1 MFEGLNA
8 VYEENEKRGF
18 FKLNVVSLAST
29 LGALAFVIVSLL
41 TITVV
46 PKLLSFL
53 GLLGIGEAV
62 NSACWPLLLVVA
74 CFMIGVIYYFSP
86 SREQPQWRWI
96 SPGSIFAAVIW
107 IAASLWESSSH
118 IPQPKPD
125 QTRDDVG
132 GGTGV
137 KHSV

>member
-18 FKLNVVSLAST
+18 FKLNVVSLASI

-46 PKLLSFL
+46 PELLSFL

-62 NSACWPLLLVVA
+62 NFARWPLLLVVA
-74 CFMIGVIYYFSP
+74 CFMIGVIYLFQPEPRTAAMALDLAGKHLCCCYLDRGIVVGIFFSYP
-86 SREQPQWRWI
+86 PT
-96 SPGSIFAAVIW
+96 
-107 IAASLWESSSH
+107 
-118 IPQPKPD
+118 K
-125 QTRDDVG
+125 TRSN
-132 GGTGV
+132 TRRCR
-137 KHSV
+137 